1 MIWAI
6 YYIYE
11 RKYKGGDNNSM
22 KEKNTQ
28 LDLKKLTLI
37 SWTKILCKDG
47 KIDLDK
53 QIKML
58 SLIEKIK

>member
-1 MIWAI
+1 
-6 YYIYE
+6 
-11 RKYKGGDNNSM
+11 M
-22 KEKNTQ
+22 KEPNAK

-37 SWTKILCKDG
+37 SWTKILCRDG
-47 KIDLDK
+47 KIDLEK